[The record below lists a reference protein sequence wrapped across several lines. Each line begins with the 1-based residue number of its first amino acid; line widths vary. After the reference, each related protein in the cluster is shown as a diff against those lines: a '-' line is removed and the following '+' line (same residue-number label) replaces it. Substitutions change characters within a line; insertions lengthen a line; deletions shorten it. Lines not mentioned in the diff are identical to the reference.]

1 MLLALAISA
10 LLQSGDPPISVKVS
24 DEVFMRGDR
33 ARVYVKTT
41 EPGYLL
47 VLRADA
53 QGRVR
58 VLFPHAPDDDAYI
71 RGGKQVEIRGRGDR
85 DAFTVDDAEGSGKIL
100 AAVASRPFNTAEY
113 ARGGHWDY
121 WAFALVDTTAVD
133 TEALLLSIVDGM
145 SAEGERYDYDLVTY
159 TVGGSGGE
167 SGGYRHSPVHVGFYG
182 WWGWGPPL
190 GAWGWGARGWY
201 APYPRRC
208 IGCRW

>member
-1 MLLALAISA
+1 MLLALALSV
-10 LLQSGDPPISVKVS
+10 LLPSGDPPIKLKIS
-24 DEVFMRGDR
+24 DDVLMRGDR

-41 EPGYLL
+41 QPGYLL

-58 VLFPHAPDDDAYI
+58 VLFPQAPEDDSYI
-71 RGGKQVEIRGRGDR
+71 PAGKQLEVRGRGDR
-85 DAFTVDDAEGSGKIL
+85 QAFTVDDAEGSGKIL
-100 AAVASRPFNTAEY
+100 AAVASRPFNTAAY

-145 SAEGERYDYDLVTY
+145 SAGGERYDYDLVTY
-159 TVGGSGGE
+159 TVAGEGE
-167 SGGYRHSPVHVGFYG
+167 SGGYHHAPVHVGLYG

-190 GAWGWGARGWY
+190 GAWGWTGWY
-201 APYPRRC
+201 APIPRRC
-208 IGCRW
+208 FGCRW